1 MSPTKD
7 SQEYFNIKMKSIQI
21 INNPHR
27 ESRRFSNIKYE
38 FNNNIYEDDVT
49 INAKTMK
56 IYSVC
61 GKKEN

>member
-1 MSPTKD
+1 MSPIKD
-7 SQEYFNIKMKSIQI
+7 SSEYFSIKMNSIEI
-21 INNPHR
+21 VNNPHR

-38 FNNNIYEDDVT
+38 FNDNIYEDDVT

-61 GKKEN
+61 G